1 MAERSEPDYY
11 RPPNPPPPSHSY
23 ILQYPGQSLSFFPHP
38 RMLSFLLRLDEAMIR
53 FIKTTGEL
61 QPSRLVTSEHV
72 DRAD

>member
-11 RPPNPPPPSHSY
+11 RPPPVIPTYCNILVNHFPS
-23 ILQYPGQSLSFFPHP
+23 SLIQ

-61 QPSRLVTSEHV
+61 QPSRLVASEHV